1 MIDICI
7 VRQKGCIKSNMNRPY
22 QHNHRKLENSINP
35 NIQKSLS
42 KFNTYLVNNLQDGE
56 TFMKAFY
63 RFRDDGLFK
72 GQLKIQGDTDKQTKF
87 LDEFL
92 VYPPYQRI
100 TEMTNEEQ
108 DIFFKKYLDALQAY
122 FPDIIILSAVVHRDE
137 VFIPID
143 DELKELYPEG
153 KMTPH
158 MHITAIPIVYDKK
171 TDSKKISISELW
183 KGKNSYRKFQDYMYN
198 TVSKEYG
205 FDRGEKHDFG
215 ESQKHMEVEAFKLQ
229 EAEKSLKKLEVGILK
244 KEMELAERARAIEP
258 EEQINIFNAKEVIKN
273 QKAINLAWQMEID
286 KNAILLQEN
295 KNLYQV
301 IKDKDELILSQSQD
315 IQYQQQKRS
324 ETEKLLSDE
333 RERTDELLNIKV
345 SHEGVRADA
354 IKRAK
359 TKIRLFDLLFK
370 TVINHL
376 PDLLHRCPKFI
387 RDLVNIGILSDK
399 DLPDA
404 QSKEERHS
412 R

>member
-7 VRQKGCIKSNMNRPY
+7 IRQKGYIKANMHVLY
-22 QHNHRKLENSINP
+22 QQNHRKLENSSNK

-63 RFRDDGLFK
+63 RFRDNGLFK
-72 GQLKIQGDTDKQTKF
+72 GQLKVQGDTDKQTKF

-100 TEMTNEEQ
+100 TEMTLEEQ
-108 DIFFKKYLDALQAY
+108 NIFFEKYLDALQAY

-143 DELKELYPEG
+143 EELKELYPEG

-286 KNAILLQEN
+286 KNAILQHEN
-295 KNLYQV
+295 KNLYQT

-315 IQYQQQKRS
+315 IQYQQQKLS
-324 ETEKLLSDE
+324 EAEKLLSDE

-370 TVINHL
+370 AVINHL

-387 RDLVNIGILSDK
+387 RDLVNIGIISDK

-404 QSKEERHS
+404 QSKEERHN

>member
-1 MIDICI
+1 M
-7 VRQKGCIKSNMNRPY
+7 
-22 QHNHRKLENSINP
+22 
-35 NIQKSLS
+35 
-42 KFNTYLVNNLQDGE
+42 
-56 TFMKAFY
+56 
-63 RFRDDGLFK
+63 
-72 GQLKIQGDTDKQTKF
+72 
-87 LDEFL
+87 
-92 VYPPYQRI
+92 
-100 TEMTNEEQ
+100 
-108 DIFFKKYLDALQAY
+108 
-122 FPDIIILSAVVHRDE
+122 SAVIHRDE

-158 MHITAIPIVYDKK
+158 MHVTAIPIVHDKK

-198 TVSKEYG
+198 SVGKEYG

-215 ESQKHMEVEAFKLQ
+215 EAQKHLEVESFKSQ
-229 EAEKSLKKLEVGILK
+229 EAEKSLKKLEAGIK
-244 KEMELAERARAIEP
+244 RKEMELAERARAIEP

-273 QKAINLAWQMEID
+273 QKAINFAWKMEID

-295 KNLYQV
+295 ENLYQT
-301 IKDKDELILSQSQD
+301 IKDKDELILAQSQD
-315 IQYQQQKRS
+315 IQYQH
-324 ETEKLLSDE
+324 EKLSEVEKQLSDE
-333 RERTDELLNIKV
+333 KERITEVLNIKV
-345 SHEGVRADA
+345 SHEGVREDA

-370 TVINHL
+370 AVVNHL
-376 PDLLHRCPKFI
+376 PELFHRCPKFI

-404 QSKEERHS
+404 QWKEERQI